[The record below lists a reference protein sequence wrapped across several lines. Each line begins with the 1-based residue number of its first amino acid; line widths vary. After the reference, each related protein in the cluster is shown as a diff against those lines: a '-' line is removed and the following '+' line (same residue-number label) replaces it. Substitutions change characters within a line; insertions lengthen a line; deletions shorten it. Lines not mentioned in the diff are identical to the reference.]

1 MRALGFTVKKAEI
14 RRMISEIDKD
24 ENGSVDFNEFVEMMT
39 GKMVRGTRTPAA
51 TPTHRPAAQAHSHA
65 HTRMHTTTRGVRVGE
80 PSLRVVGPALT
91 PYLAPPLPPPRPCAR
106 LPVGARQQGRDHEGL

>member
-39 GKMVRGTRTPAA
+39 GKMVRGTRTPH
-51 TPTHRPAAQAHSHA
+51 PQRHRPTDPQRRP
-65 HTRMHTTTRGVRVGE
+65 TRMHTRACTQQRVACVLV
-80 PSLRVVGPALT
+80 SLRCVS
-91 PYLAPPLPPPRPCAR
+91 
-106 LPVGARQQGRDHEGL
+106 